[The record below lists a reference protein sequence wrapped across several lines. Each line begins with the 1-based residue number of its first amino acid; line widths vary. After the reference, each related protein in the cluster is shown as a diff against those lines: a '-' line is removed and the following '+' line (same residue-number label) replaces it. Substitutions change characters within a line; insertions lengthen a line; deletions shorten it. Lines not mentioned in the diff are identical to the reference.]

1 MANATSETTQRPN
14 ERINVGVR
22 LKEAREYLGLSQQEV
37 ATALN
42 LPRTAVSMMESG
54 QRGVDSLELKAL
66 SKLYQ
71 RPMAFFTGEEEEVL
85 GADVGADVALLA
97 KQVAKLSDQ
106 DRSELLRFSEFL
118 MQRSQV
124 RSRDGNDP
132 T

>member
-1 MANATSETTQRPN
+1 MVNPATQSSPHPN
-14 ERINVGVR
+14 ERADIGAR

-66 SKLYQ
+66 AKLYQ
-71 RPMAFFTGEEEEVL
+71 RPMGFFTGEEEAL
-85 GADVGADVALLA
+85 ATDVGADVALLA

-106 DRSELLRFSEFL
+106 DRNELLRFSEFL
-118 MQRSQV
+118 MQRSQA
-124 RSRDGNDP
+124 RSRDDDAP
-132 T
+132 